1 MFERTF
7 VMIKPDGVEKGL
19 VDEIIRRIQR
29 GGLKITSMRGM
40 KLTRELAERLYE
52 PHRGKDFFAPYI
64 EYMLSGEVVV
74 MLVEGERAISC
85 MRELAGPTNPA
96 EAPKGTIRGDYGTI
110 ERTTGIYINVI
121 HASDSAKEAE
131 RELRLFFKE

>member
-1 MFERTF
+1 
-7 VMIKPDGVEKGL
+7 MIKPDGIEKGL
-19 VDEIIRRIQR
+19 VDEIIRRIRR
-29 GGLKITSMRGM
+29 GGLKITSMRRM
-40 KLTRELAERLYE
+40 RLTRELAERLYE

-74 MLVEGERAISC
+74 MLVKGVRAISR
-85 MRELAGPTNPA
+85 MRELAGSTNPA

-121 HASDSAKEAE
+121 HASDSMEEAE